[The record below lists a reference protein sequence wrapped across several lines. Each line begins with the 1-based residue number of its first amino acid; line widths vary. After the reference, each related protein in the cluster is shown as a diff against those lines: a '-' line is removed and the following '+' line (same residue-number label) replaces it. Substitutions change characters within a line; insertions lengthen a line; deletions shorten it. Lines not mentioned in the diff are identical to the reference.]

1 MEFAT
6 ETSLQ
11 DIPPLRSGAILSVV
25 EKDNEYIVTQLP
37 NDVTL
42 PKPVPQSR
50 REISFTFG
58 PVKFVGYVVTET
70 WEIGVEIYVVGI
82 KIGNFFGNVKQGLV
96 IKVNLFVAKGEVR
109 FYLKNGKEVWV
120 HIDLKLTFDGSFSTD
135 VKLLTI

>member
-1 MEFAT
+1 
-6 ETSLQ
+6 
-11 DIPPLRSGAILSVV
+11 
-25 EKDNEYIVTQLP
+25 
-37 NDVTL
+37 
-42 PKPVPQSR
+42 
-50 REISFTFG
+50 
-58 PVKFVGYVVTET
+58 VTET

-82 KIGNFFGNVKQGLV
+82 KIGNFFGNVKRGLV

>member
-11 DIPPLRSGAILSVV
+11 DIPPLRSGLSAYNPWDLSYLCWFILGAILSVV

-58 PVKFVGYVVTET
+58 PVKVSWFH
-70 WEIGVEIYVVGI
+70 
-82 KIGNFFGNVKQGLV
+82 LC
-96 IKVNLFVAKGEVR
+96 L
-109 FYLKNGKEVWV
+109 L
-120 HIDLKLTFDGSFSTD
+120 SFP
-135 VKLLTI
+135 